1 MWQGN
6 TEPDGGASDALP
18 SNKRLAKAHPARL
31 RQLTAFNQTSRQRGQ
46 DLLDA
51 GSLDVQDHEP
61 RFKKFTEFLCA
72 HELWFQSLGDLTHH
86 NRPMPHR
93 NLRPPPKLRSPIT
106 RGALL
111 FGVTSLVACQAQSIS
126 TSLTAD
132 DLVRPTAP
140 PPEPIP
146 LPKGLHIRAGTWNL
160 HGGTDGPVEAIGAA
174 LAAMDLDVVGLQECP
189 EDLAIAV
196 AEHSGFSHYAWRQGR
211 ALLANAPLLNPSHH
225 AFAAGRAVLHANL
238 EHEGVTFSVYDAHI
252 GWNAEGDLQARELSD
267 TLLATDPNPY
277 LIMVGDFN
285 DEHYSSQ
292 ITIIEEHLQEA
303 LLTAGLF
310 PERISWPAAD
320 FDGSEGSQLIDL
332 VFFSTKLNPIVVE
345 AEVVNL
351 APILSDHKPTWA
363 ELIFPSAGAPAL
375 GPDPF
380 AAQRDPSAGFPA
392 ESERPSN
399 LLINPGAEDGLQG
412 WQAVGGFVAAAERD
426 QQSPR
431 SGQALFTGYARPDRR
446 PDAYADQ
453 RIDLSEEAEAID
465 EGRAQLL
472 IEAYMATGYDIRTS
486 SNALS
491 NSPRPYDDA
500 ELTVTL
506 EDAQQQPLGVLSSGR
521 RGTLKWHAF
530 RDRLA
535 LPPGTRSAQV
545 RLHSHHKG
553 GAGISNDAVF
563 DDLYVGLSITPTSHV
578 RLGADLVHNG
588 GSESVVDKAWS
599 GQGWQRHEDQQA
611 LGIMAYPPWTASG
624 HWCWAT
630 ARSADGS
637 EGTVTLS
644 QDLDISAF
652 ERTQDEGRLGLR
664 WGGWLRTLN
673 ARGQVKLQLQVL
685 DRDGSVFATLS
696 SPAQRFAEW
705 SEVQA
710 LTWIPPGASGLRLT
724 LQGELDEAGAA
735 LFADG
740 IYAWPERLPEAS
752 P

>member
-1 MWQGN
+1 M
-6 TEPDGGASDALP
+6 
-18 SNKRLAKAHPARL
+18 
-31 RQLTAFNQTSRQRGQ
+31 
-46 DLLDA
+46 
-51 GSLDVQDHEP
+51 
-61 RFKKFTEFLCA
+61 
-72 HELWFQSLGDLTHH
+72 
-86 NRPMPHR
+86 
-93 NLRPPPKLRSPIT
+93 
-106 RGALL
+106 
-111 FGVTSLVACQAQSIS
+111 TSLVACQPQSIES
-126 TSLTAD
+126 SLTAE
-132 DLVRPTAP
+132 DLVRPSAP
-140 PPEPIP
+140 ALEPIP
-146 LPKGLHIRAGTWNL
+146 VPQGLHIRAGTWNL
-160 HGGTDGPVEAIGAA
+160 HGGGDGPAEAIGAA

-189 EDLAIAV
+189 QELAIAV
-196 AEHSGFSHYAWRQGR
+196 AEHGGFSHYAWRQGR
-211 ALLANAPLLNPSHH
+211 ALLAHSPLLDPSHH

-238 EHEGVTFSVYDAHI
+238 EHEGATFSVYDAHI
-252 GWNAEGDLQARELSD
+252 GWNAEGDLQARELSA
-267 TLLATDPNPY
+267 TLLAADTNPY

-310 PERISWPAAD
+310 PDRISWPAAD

-332 VFFSTKLNPIVVE
+332 IFFSPKLNPIVLE

-363 ELIFPSAGAPAL
+363 ELIFPAPGDPAL

-380 AAQRDPSAGFPA
+380 AARRDPGAGFPA
-392 ESERPSN
+392 QDERPSN

-412 WQAVGGFVAAAERD
+412 WQAVGGFVTEAERD
-426 QQSPR
+426 NQSPR

-446 PDAYADQ
+446 ADPSPDQ
-453 RIDLSEEAEAID
+453 SIDLSAQAEAID
-465 EGRAQLL
+465 SGRAELL
-472 IEAYMATGYDIRTS
+472 VEAYMATGYDIRTS
-486 SNALS
+486 SDALS

-506 EDAQQQPLGVLSSGR
+506 KDAQQKIMGVLSSGR

-530 RDRLA
+530 RDRLPV
-535 LPPGTRSAQV
+535 PPGTRTAQV

-553 GAGISNDAVF
+553 GAGVSSDAVF
-563 DDLYVGLSITPTSHV
+563 DDLYVSLATAPSAHA
-578 RLGADLVHNG
+578 RLGADLVRNG
-588 GSESVVDKAWS
+588 GAESVVDEAWS
-599 GQGWQRHEDQQA
+599 GQGWRRHEDQEA

-630 ARSADGS
+630 PRSAEGS
-637 EGTVTLS
+637 EGVVTLS

-652 ERTQDEGRLGLR
+652 GPTQQAGRLGLR
-664 WGGWLRTLN
+664 WGGRLRTLN
-673 ARGQVKLQLQVL
+673 ARGQVQLQLQVL
-685 DRDGSVFATLS
+685 DQDGSVFATLS
-696 SPAQRFAEW
+696 SPPQPFAEW
-705 SEVQA
+705 TEVQA

-724 LQGELDEAGAA
+724 LQGQLIEAGAA